1 MYPSFVPLI
10 FFSVA
15 AAFTPGPNNII
26 GSYSGFNFGIKK
38 SIPLILGVTFGYT
51 TLITLSAAGLNLV
64 FNAYPILKTI
74 IKILGSFFLIYL
86 AYKIAFK
93 SQVEEKKIKNP
104 VKFYE
109 TFIFQ
114 FINPKGVFAAITSIS
129 LFVELGHNYL
139 FHSLIVIGVS
149 SCVAITSI
157 TSWCLL
163 GKFLRRFSENK
174 KFIQVFNYTMSF
186 SLVVCVI
193 LIYLKI

>member
-1 MYPSFVPLI
+1 MYSQLIPLI

-38 SIPLILGVTFGYT
+38 SLPLILGVTFGYT
-51 TLITLSAAGLNLV
+51 ILITLAAGGLNII
-64 FNAYPILKTI
+64 FSAYPIFKTI
-74 IKILGSFFLIYL
+74 IKIIGSIFLIYL
-86 AYKIAFK
+86 AYKISFQSNIK
-93 SQVEEKKIKNP
+93 EKIIKNP
-104 VKFYE
+104 VKFID

-129 LFVELGHNYL
+129 LFVELGENY
-139 FHSLIVIGVS
+139 FYHSAIVIAVS
-149 SCVAITSI
+149 FICALASI

-163 GKFLRRFSENK
+163 GKFLRRFAQNK
-174 KFIQVFNYTMSF
+174 KFIQKFNYAMSF
-186 SLVVCVI
+186 SLIVCVI

>member
-1 MYPSFVPLI
+1 MYSQLAPLI

-51 TLITLSAAGLNLV
+51 ILITLAAGGLNIV
-64 FNAYPILKTI
+64 FNAYPLLKTI
-74 IKILGSFFLIYL
+74 IKVVGSLFLIYL
-86 AYKIAFK
+86 AYKISFPN
-93 SQVEEKKIKNP
+93 QVGKKYIKNP
-104 VKFYE
+104 VKFFD

-129 LFVELGHNYL
+129 LFVELGDNYI
-139 FHSLIVIGVS
+139 FHSMVVIMVS
-149 SCVAITSI
+149 FFCAVTSI

-163 GKFLRRFSENK
+163 GKFLRRFAENK
-174 KFIQVFNYTMSF
+174 KFIQRFNYTMSI
-186 SLVVCVI
+186 SLIVCVI

>member
-1 MYPSFVPLI
+1 MYPQLVPLI
-10 FFSVA
+10 FFSIA

-51 TLITLSAAGLNLV
+51 ILIIIAAGGLNV
-64 FNAYPILKTI
+64 IFNAYPILKTI

-86 AYKIAFK
+86 AYKISFQNK
-93 SQVEEKKIKNP
+93 IREKTIKNP
-104 VKFYE
+104 VKFFD
-109 TFIFQ
+109 TFVFQ

-129 LFVELGHNYL
+129 LFVELGDNYL
-139 FHSLIVIGVS
+139 FHSIVVITVS
-149 SCVAITSI
+149 FFCAITSI

-163 GKFLRRFSENK
+163 GKFLRRFAKNK
-174 KFIQVFNYTMSF
+174 KFIQRFNYTMSF
-186 SLVVCVI
+186 SLIVCVI

>member
-1 MYPSFVPLI
+1 MYPQLLPLI
-10 FFSVA
+10 FFSIA

-26 GSYSGFNFGIKK
+26 GSYSGFNFGLKK

-51 TLITLSAAGLNLV
+51 ILISLAAAGLNIV

-74 IKILGSFFLIYL
+74 IKIIGSIFLIYL
-86 AYKIAFK
+86 AYKISFQNK
-93 SQVEEKKIKNP
+93 IQEKTIKNP
-104 VKFYE
+104 VRFFD

-129 LFVELGHNYL
+129 LFVELGENYI
-139 FHSLIVIGVS
+139 FHSLVVITVS
-149 SCVAITSI
+149 FFCAITSI

-163 GKFLRRFSENK
+163 GKFLRRFAENK
-174 KFIQVFNYTMSF
+174 KFIQRFNNTMSL
-186 SLVVCVI
+186 SLIVCVI

>member
-1 MYPSFVPLI
+1 MYPQLLPLI

-51 TLITLSAAGLNLV
+51 ILISLAAGGLNIV
-64 FNAYPILKTI
+64 FNIYPILKI
-74 IKILGSFFLIYL
+74 VIKIIGSIFLLYL
-86 AYKIAFK
+86 AYKISF
-93 SQVEEKKIKNP
+93 QNQIQEKIIKNP
-104 VKFYE
+104 VKFFD

-129 LFVELGHNYL
+129 LFVELGENYI
-139 FHSLIVIGVS
+139 FHSLIVITVS
-149 SCVAITSI
+149 FFCAVTSI

-163 GKFLRRFSENK
+163 GKFLRRFAQNK
-174 KFIQVFNYTMSF
+174 KFIQRFNYTMSL
-186 SLVVCVI
+186 SLIVCVI

>member
-1 MYPSFVPLI
+1 MYPSLFPLI
-10 FFSVA
+10 LFCSV
-15 AAFTPGPNNII
+15 AAFTPGPNNIL

-51 TLITLSAAGLNLV
+51 TLIILLAAGLNLI

-74 IKILGSFFLIYL
+74 IKILGSLFLIYL
-86 AYKIAFK
+86 AYKISFHNK
-93 SQVEEKKIKNP
+93 VEEKKIKNP
-104 VKFYE
+104 VKFYD

-129 LFVELGHNYL
+129 LFVELGSNYL
-139 FHSLIVIGVS
+139 FHSLVVIIVS
-149 SCVAITSI
+149 FFCAITSI

-174 KFIQVFNYTMSF
+174 KFIQTFNYTMSF

>member
-1 MYPSFVPLI
+1 MYPNLLPLI
-10 FFSVA
+10 FFSIA
-15 AAFTPGPNNII
+15 AGFTPGPNNIL

-38 SIPLILGVTFGYT
+38 SLPLILGVTFGYT
-51 TLITLSAAGLNLV
+51 TLITLSAGGLNIIFGV
-64 FNAYPILKTI
+64 YPILKTI

-93 SQVEEKKIKNP
+93 SQVGEKKIKNP

-149 SCVAITSI
+149 FCVAITSI